1 MNTNQKNEVVLSLIT
16 KQNNYQTNL
25 DVFSQIIGQEEAKN
39 KLTFFV
45 KSHSEKTPFPTLL
58 FTGSQGLGKS
68 YTALQ
73 VSKALNREFIEINCS
88 NYETTKD
95 FVEKILIEKIA
106 GETPKTILFDEA
118 QQLSPDIT
126 TILLSLLNPNDK
138 YYNYLNYNGLKIK
151 FDLHQ
156 INVILATTDAH
167 KIFKPLLNR
176 CNEIYFNKYTNKELY
191 DMLNFYLK
199 TIKFTCNFE
208 DITYACRG
216 RARNTFIL
224 SQNIKRYCTMK
235 NIDYLDDK
243 GWDEIKKVFGIYS
256 YGLNS
261 QEIDFLNILNEN
273 HSLSSKSI
281 ALKMGINLSNVE
293 SEIEPR
299 PMEIGLIENTL
310 KGRQLT
316 AKGKKYI
323 KDMKLNYQVAS

>member
-1 MNTNQKNEVVLSLIT
+1 MNNNQKEEIVINLLDG
-16 KQNNYQTNL
+16 KDNYQTNL
-25 DVFSQIIGQEEAKN
+25 DVFSQIIGQEEVKN
-39 KLTFFV
+39 KLAFFV
-45 KSHSEKTPFPTLL
+45 KSHSEKTPFPTML

-73 VSKALNREFIEINCS
+73 VSKALNREFVEINCS
-88 NYETTKD
+88 NYETNKD
-95 FVEKILIEKIA
+95 FVKEILFDKVM
-106 GETPKTILFDEA
+106 GKTPKTLLFDEA
-118 QQLSPDIT
+118 HTLSSDIT

-138 YYNYLNYNGLKIK
+138 YCNYLNYNNLKMK

-156 INVILATTDAH
+156 VNVILATTDAH

-199 TIKFTCNFE
+199 TIKLVCNLE

-224 SQNIKRYCTMK
+224 SQNIKRYCVMK
-235 NIDYLDDK
+235 NIDCLDDK
-243 GWDEIKKVFGIYS
+243 GWNEIKNIFGIYS

-261 QEIDFLNILNEN
+261 QEINFLNILKDNS
-273 HSLSSKSI
+273 SLSSKSI
-281 ALKMGINLSNVE
+281 ALKMGVNLSNVE
-293 SEIEPR
+293 SEIEIR
-299 PMEIGLIENTL
+299 PMEIGLIKNTL

-316 AKGKKYI
+316 GKGEEYI
-323 KDMKLNYQVAS
+323 KNMS